1 MRIFPI
7 LFLFACATDD
17 VIILAASDGE
27 PTVQRD
33 NPEDWRGLDLTLHV
47 EDVTMTPTTFVM
59 PDMLVRTADVGAV
72 YEVDRIDVTLTEVRG
87 QDWIFFDDATLALG
101 QLGTY
106 EAESAV
112 CDEVC
117 MLRWSIAPRDM
128 VDVVL
133 GASLDVQLDL
143 TAAEEGLDALA
154 LEDSVPD
161 LVTVTV
167 TVHYASDLNGETHV
181 TTTTPMLTL
190 TPDE

>member
-1 MRIFPI
+1 MRIFPM
-7 LFLFACATDD
+7 LLLMACATDD
-17 VIILAASDGE
+17 VIILAASDNE

-33 NPEDWRGLDLTLHV
+33 NPDDWRGLDLALHV
-47 EDVTMTPTTFVM
+47 EDVTMTPATFTM
-59 PDMLVRTADVGAV
+59 PDMLVRTTDVGAV
-72 YEVDRIDVTLTEVRG
+72 YTIDRIDVTLTEVRG

-106 EAESAV
+106 EAESAA

-167 TVHYASDLNGETHV
+167 TVHYASDLNGEAHV
-181 TTTTPMLTL
+181 TAITPMLTL